1 MQDTKND
8 RSINKMP
15 SETGGSAAATPSAA
29 TSGEPRR
36 LSEAGRRR
44 LLRRAVRGA
53 LYVALGWVLGGCRM
67 AFGTYPLGVAVVCA
81 VPGSGIVAVLG
92 AVASAFALTDR
103 GGLLTGALLIALA
116 LRLLARLL
124 LDRVDM
130 PEDATPTER
139 IRIFAAS
146 AFGESPQLR
155 MTAGAVCGFLTGL
168 YSLVGGGF
176 RYYDLFGAVFSILFT
191 PLVVLAVYHGLEG
204 GGRRR
209 TIGRVALM
217 CALTFALRETTLLGV
232 SVAVFGL
239 FFAVL
244 CISSRRGTVMGAAV
258 GLICGVVLDP
268 VCTPIFVL
276 AAIIQG
282 LLGPLSTLLS
292 VGTALC
298 SALLWGLYMNGL
310 SALTQLLP
318 GLVLAASA
326 YCGASRVGWLERG
339 EAFLT
344 DIAAADVPP
353 ETSASRMT
361 VLDSAAMR
369 LGESETRLLD
379 MSAAF
384 ESLSQVFY
392 ELSDRVR
399 RPGRLDLGRVCDG
412 VLDRHCPG
420 CPRRELCWGI
430 EYGLSLE
437 LVAQLTAAL
446 SEHGH
451 AAPEQLA
458 PRLRTRCRDIDV
470 ICREANVEL
479 GRLTEAALR
488 SEKLGLFALDYE
500 SVSRLLC
507 EAVEEQRQE
516 YSHAELLTAAVGRA
530 LEAMGLSGE
539 LTVYGGRRRVIKL
552 GLDIER
558 AHIDG
563 GRLRSCLEAAVG
575 CRLEEPVFE
584 LSEGRVTTTLTTRRR
599 CAVARAG
606 LRLPAVEGDACGD
619 SMCMFED
626 GRDRF
631 YALLSDGMGSG
642 SEAAFCS
649 GLVTA
654 FLERMLSA
662 GNGVETSLR
671 MLNSVLRSKGG
682 GWSSECSA
690 TVDLL
695 TLDLLDGRASVI
707 KSGAAPTY
715 VRRGGDVFRLGAETV
730 PLGILGALDARRT
743 SLELL
748 CGDVVI
754 MVSDGVSDAA
764 VPPDGAAEDGSSPE
778 WLEDVLSLEWDDD
791 LDVMARR
798 IVGRAQSV
806 GGRGDGHDDLSVLLV
821 RVEDYR

>member
-1 MQDTKND
+1 MQDTQND
-8 RSINKMP
+8 HTMSRLSA
-15 SETGGSAAATPSAA
+15 EVGGEVVASAA
-29 TSGEPRR
+29 EQK
-36 LSEAGRRR
+36 RRR

-53 LYVALGWVLGGCRM
+53 LYVMLGWVLGGCRM
-67 AFGTYPLGVAVVCA
+67 AFGTYPLGVAAVCA
-81 VPGSGIVAVLG
+81 VPGGGIAVVIG

-103 GGLLTGALLIALA
+103 GGLLTGAYLIALA
-116 LRLLARLL
+116 LRLLTRLL
-124 LDRVDM
+124 LDRVSI

-139 IRIFAAS
+139 MRIFAAS
-146 AFGESPQLR
+146 ALGESRQLR
-155 MTAGAVCGFLTGL
+155 MTAGAVCGFLVSLFGL
-168 YSLVGGGF
+168 IGGGF
-176 RYYDLFGAVFSILFT
+176 HYYDLFGAVFSILFT
-191 PLVVLAVYHGLEG
+191 PAAVLAMCYSLDGSGWRRSL
-204 GGRRR
+204 GR
-209 TIGRVALM
+209 GALM
-217 CALTFALRETTLLGV
+217 CALTFSLRTTAVFGV

-244 CISSRRGTVMGAAV
+244 YISARRGTVHGAAI
-258 GLICGVVLDP
+258 GLACGVVFDP
-268 VCTPIFVL
+268 VCAPIFVL

-292 VGTALC
+292 VGTALGA
-298 SALLWGLYMNGL
+298 ALLWGLYMNGL

-339 EAFLT
+339 EAFWLDADGT
-344 DIAAADVPP
+344 D
-353 ETSASRMT
+353 ASDEALAPHMT
-361 VLDSAAMR
+361 VLDSSAVR
-369 LGESETRLLD
+369 LGESEARLRD

-384 ESLSQVFY
+384 ESLSRVFY

-399 RPGRLDLGRVCDG
+399 RPGRLDLGRVCDS

-437 LVAQLTAAL
+437 LVAQLAAAL
-446 SEHGH
+446 SDHGH
-451 AAPEQLA
+451 VTPEQLV
-458 PRLRTRCRDIDV
+458 PRLRTRCRDIEV
-470 ICREANVEL
+470 ICREANTEV
-479 GRLTEAALR
+479 GQLTEAALR

-500 SVSRLLC
+500 AMSRLLC

-516 YSHAELLTAAVGRA
+516 YSHAGQLTVAVSRA

-539 LTVYGGRRRVIKL
+539 LMVYGGRRRVIRL
-552 GLDIER
+552 GLAVEL
-558 AHIDG
+558 AHLDG
-563 GRLRSCLEAAVG
+563 GQLRRCLEAAVG

-584 LSEGRVTTTLTTRRR
+584 LSDGRVTATLTTRR
-599 CAVARAG
+599 CCSVARVG
-606 LRLPAVEGDACGD
+606 LCVSADEGSPCGD

-649 GLVTA
+649 GLVTT
-654 FLERMLSA
+654 FLERMLTA
-662 GNGVETSLR
+662 GNGVVTSLR

-682 GWSSECSA
+682 GWSTECSA

-695 TLDLLDGRASVI
+695 TLDLLNGRASVI

-743 SLELL
+743 SLELV

-764 VPPDGAAEDGSSPE
+764 VPQGRAATDEDIGAPSE

-806 GGRGDGHDDLSVLLV
+806 GGNHGGSCDDLSVLLV
-821 RVEDYR
+821 RVEEYGG